1 MNRKNLTTRFP
12 GHWFFTWLIAM
23 CAATVLASEAPA
35 TSASDLG
42 FSPERLARLDT
53 LAQMAIDEGVV
64 AGAVILVQ
72 RNGQLAYHRAF
83 GLANTA
89 TGEVLEPD
97 DMFRIASMTKA
108 ITSLGVMMLFEEGKL
123 LLEDPIGRYLPS
135 FDKTF
140 DVIRSTAKGYEF
152 VPANGSITI
161 RHLLTHTSGLSYRF
175 MNLEPLAGLYTEA
188 GITDGMAGEAWL
200 LADFV
205 KKLAEQPLAHHPGE
219 AWSYGLS
226 TDVLGRLIEVVSGQT
241 LDRFMAERIFA
252 PLGMEDTY
260 FEVPTAKRDR
270 VVAVHR
276 RSDDGSLQP
285 IPDGRVEDGMTVYDV
300 AYPYDGQTG
309 YLCGGAGLT
318 STAGDYARF
327 LQMLLNGGE
336 LDGQRLLGRKTVQ
349 LMTSNQ
355 VSHLDVSAF
364 GAAGFTLGFRLDHGP
379 ESGQIQSANSLGWGG
394 FWNTD
399 FWFDPQEDL
408 VGILMTQHYPYGHR
422 LMDTYKV
429 AIYQA
434 LLN

>member
-1 MNRKNLTTRFP
+1 MRSPAYWL
-12 GHWFFTWLIAM
+12 FTGLIALG
-23 CAATVLASEAPA
+23 AATTLARETLATPASE
-35 TSASDLG
+35 LG

-53 LAQMAIDEGVV
+53 LAQTAIDEGIV

-72 RNGQLAYHRAF
+72 RNGQVAYHRAF

-89 TGEVLEPD
+89 TSEVLEPED
-97 DMFRIASMTKA
+97 LFRIASMTKA
-108 ITSLGVMMLFEEGKL
+108 ITSLGVMMLFEEGKF
-123 LLEDPIGRYLPS
+123 LLEDPVGRYLPS
-135 FDKTF
+135 FDKSF
-140 DVIRSTAKGYEF
+140 DVVQPTQDGYEL
-152 VPANGSITI
+152 VPANGPITI
-161 RHLLTHTSGLSYRF
+161 RQLLTHTSGLSYRF
-175 MNLEPLAGLYTEA
+175 MNFEPLTRLYTEA
-188 GITDGMAGEAWL
+188 GISDGLAGETLL
-200 LADFV
+200 LANFV
-205 KKLAEQPLAHHPGE
+205 KTLAGQPLAHHPGE
-219 AWSYGLS
+219 AWTYGLS

-260 FEVPTAKRDR
+260 FEVPPAKRDR
-270 VVAVHR
+270 VAAVHR
-276 RSDDGSLQP
+276 RADDGSLQP
-285 IPDGRVEDGMTVYDV
+285 IPDGRVEDGPTVYDV

-309 YLCGGAGLT
+309 FLCGGAGLT
-318 STAGDYARF
+318 STAGDYAHF

-336 LDGQRLLGRKTVQ
+336 LNGQRLLGRKTVE

-355 VSHLDVSAF
+355 VWYLDESAF
-364 GAAGFTLGFRLDHGP
+364 DAAGFTLGFRLDRGP
-379 ESGQIQSANSLGWGG
+379 EGGQIQSANSLGWGG

-434 LLN
+434 LLK

>member
-1 MNRKNLTTRFP
+1 MRIP
-12 GHWFFTWLIAM
+12 AHWFFAGLVALV
-23 CAATVLASEAPA
+23 AATALARETTPNPASE
-35 TSASDLG
+35 LG
-42 FSPERLARLDT
+42 FAPERLARLDT
-53 LAQMAIDEGVV
+53 LVQTAIDEGVV
-64 AGAVILVQ
+64 AGAVILVK
-72 RNGQLAYHRAF
+72 RHGQVAYHGAF

-89 TGEVLEPD
+89 TGETLEPD
-97 DMFRIASMTKA
+97 DLFRIASMTKA
-108 ITSLGVMMLFEEGKL
+108 ITSLGVMMLFEEGRFL
-123 LLEDPIGRYLPS
+123 LDDPVGDYLPS

-140 DVIRSTAKGYEF
+140 EVVQSTEDGYEL
-152 VPANGSITI
+152 VPANGPITI
-161 RHLLTHTSGLSYRF
+161 RQLLTHTSGLSYRF
-175 MNLEPLAGLYTEA
+175 MNLEPISRLYTEA
-188 GITDGMAGEAWL
+188 GISDGLAGETVL

-205 KKLAEQPLAHHPGE
+205 RTLAEQPLAHHPGQ
-219 AWSYGLS
+219 AWTYGLS

-260 FEVPTAKRDR
+260 FEVPPAKRHR

-276 RSDDGSLQP
+276 RADDGALQP
-285 IPDGRVEDGMTVYDV
+285 IPDGRVEDGPVLYDV

-336 LDGQRLLGRKTVQ
+336 LDGQRLLGRKTVE

-355 VSHLDVSAF
+355 VGHLDESAF

-379 ESGQIQSANSLGWGG
+379 EGGQIQSANSLGWGG

-422 LMDTYKV
+422 LMNGYKV
-429 AIYQA
+429 AVYQA
-434 LLN
+434 LRD